1 MRILLFLLIFI
12 YAGIKSFAQDSNFK
26 NANDSIP
33 WSYQVDTPPQFPEGE
48 SAFIFYI
55 GRYSII
61 PDSIKCRISK
71 IYLSFVVNEK
81 GKINNIEVK
90 IPDSRITCTNDY
102 SSTIAKNAFIEK
114 LLSGLK
120 RASDWIPAKK
130 GNKNVAVRMSF
141 PINIEM

>member
-12 YAGIKSFAQDSNFK
+12 FAGITGFAQDSNSK
-26 NANDSIP
+26 KTNDSIP

-61 PDSIKCRISK
+61 PDTIKCRISK
-71 IYLSFVVNEK
+71 IYLTFIVNEK
-81 GKINNIEVK
+81 GKLKNIEVK
-90 IPDSRITCTNDY
+90 IPDSRVTCTDGY
-102 SSTIAKNAFIEK
+102 SSAIAKKAFIDK

-120 RASDWIPAKK
+120 RSSDWIPAKQ

-141 PINIEM
+141 PINIEL